1 MDEGEIAER
10 RRCAVAIS
18 KIGPCFWKEAK
29 YVSTCHFYV
38 GFPAITILHIVY
50 AFVKVNFKRSVQA
63 FAHIQRFSGAKL
75 MFGNRPAPYIAL
87 RLLFHPLESESQDKE
102 VPKLGH
108 VEVKRYY
115 VGAGYLQSSVLQ

>member
-38 GFPAITILHIVY
+38 GFPAITILYIAY
-50 AFVKVNFKRSVQA
+50 A
-63 FAHIQRFSGAKL
+63 FAHIQRFSDAKL

-87 RLLFHPLESESQDKE
+87 GLLFHPLESESLDNE

>member
-1 MDEGEIAER
+1 
-10 RRCAVAIS
+10 
-18 KIGPCFWKEAK
+18 
-29 YVSTCHFYV
+29 
-38 GFPAITILHIVY
+38 
-50 AFVKVNFKRSVQA
+50 
-63 FAHIQRFSGAKL
+63 

-87 RLLFHPLESESQDKE
+87 GLLFHPLESESLDNE